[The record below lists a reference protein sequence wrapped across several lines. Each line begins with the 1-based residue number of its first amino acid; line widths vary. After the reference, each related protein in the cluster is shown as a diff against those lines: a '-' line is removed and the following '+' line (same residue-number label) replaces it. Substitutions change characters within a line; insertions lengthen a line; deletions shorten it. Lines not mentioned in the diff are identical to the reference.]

1 MSKSPIDKYVLFVGF
16 AFSALLLPRA
26 ASAAPLNVTSSVS
39 GAGPLFVYSYTVM
52 NSSVPD
58 LLSVTLTT
66 PAQAD
71 AVQNLTVPSGFSAF
85 FDAGVGLVDFV
96 ADTRAFSIG
105 SSISGFT
112 LQSPF
117 QLGAVPFSALSLDA
131 NQNPVV
137 TTGVVSPAA
146 SPVPEPGAFGLV
158 IAFLLSAF
166 AVYCRKRSIKMR
178 MQYFLS

>member
-1 MSKSPIDKYVLFVGF
+1 MSKSPIQKYVLSIVF
-16 AFSALLLPRA
+16 AFSTLLLPRA
-26 ASAAPLNVTSSVS
+26 VSAAPLNVTSSVS
-39 GAGPLFVYSYTVM
+39 GNGPLFVYSYTVM
-52 NSSVPD
+52 NTSVPD

-66 PAQAD
+66 PAQAG
-71 AVQNLTVPSGFSAF
+71 AVQSLTTPSGFSVF
-85 FDAGVGLVDFV
+85 FDAGIGLVDFV

-117 QLGAVPFSALSLDA
+117 QLGAAPFSALSLDA
-131 NQNPVV
+131 NQNPIV

-158 IAFLLSAF
+158 AASLLSAF
-166 AVYCRKRSIKMR
+166 AVYCRKHSTRIR
-178 MQYFLS
+178 MQYFL